1 MDWIQLR
8 SLVLRSANKMS
19 SNLQFHV
26 TDLISK
32 SCCTQSSWVSQ
43 LTFMFNYW
51 RWKTYL
57 KIKSN
62 LQFHVT
68 DLISPIPLFARSHI
82 WLLSGSTTCNISPR
96 RQMMLQAALNKNGK
110 RPCVPNGRRQAQ
122 KSKDNVE
129 QSCFATL
136 RADSD
141 PECPLS
147 NFLWHTAAHSF
158 LLSFVNRIP
167 ILAVI

>member
-8 SLVLRSANKMS
+8 SLVRRSANKMS

-51 RWKTYL
+51 RWKIYL

-129 QSCFATL
+129 QSWCAVPPWELIQIQNVLYPTFCGT
-136 RADSD
+136 
-141 PECPLS
+141 
-147 NFLWHTAAHSF
+147 LWHTHFSCH
-158 LLSFVNRIP
+158 LSV
-167 ILAVI
+167 

>member
-1 MDWIQLR
+1 MGRMDWIQLR

-19 SNLQFHV
+19 
-26 TDLISK
+26 
-32 SCCTQSSWVSQ
+32 
-43 LTFMFNYW
+43 
-51 RWKTYL
+51 
-57 KIKSN
+57 SN

-167 ILAVI
+167 ILAVILKKIFSLLKTMQL